1 MISDI
6 GATNNKQE
14 PNFDLIRSIAEQ
26 ANMPVCYGGGI
37 SEIHQ
42 IERSYLWGLKRFQFL
57 QQYFQINI
65 SYQKQLKSL
74 DRKALSQL
82 NVKRDK
88 ENYSVFVNGK
98 RFNTGE
104 DPVDL
109 AKNLSSQGIG
119 EIVINSIDLDGC
131 RTGYDAELARIL
143 SNELSVPNSFRWM
156 WINRSH
162 ERSIKDFKF

>member
-1 MISDI
+1 MLRKRIIVSLLVLNNRVVKTTNFSNPIYVGDPINTVKIFNEKEVDEIMISDI

-42 IERSYLWGLKRFQFL
+42 IEKIISLGLKRFQFL

-74 DRKALSQL
+74 DRKALSQYL
-82 NVKRDK
+82 MLK
-88 ENYSVFVNGK
+88 
-98 RFNTGE
+98 
-104 DPVDL
+104 
-109 AKNLSSQGIG
+109 GIKK
-119 EIVINSIDLDGC
+119 I
-131 RTGYDAELARIL
+131 IL
-143 SNELSVPNSFRWM
+143 SLLMVKDLTQARTLSISQKIYLVRALVKS
-156 WINRSH
+156 
-162 ERSIKDFKF
+162 